1 MTKPE
6 LIRNLALVSHGGAGK
21 TTLAEAMLYLAG
33 AVDRLGRVDEGS
45 ATMDYD
51 PEEVRRKVSISTS
64 IAPIRWSDHKVNL
77 IDTPGYFDFVGEV
90 KAGMRVAE
98 AVCVLVDAVAGVE
111 VGTELVWGYAGE
123 RDLPCLVFVNKMD
136 RENASFRR
144 TLDGLVQNM
153 GRGIVPLTIPIGAE
167 AGLRGVV
174 DLVARRALVWD
185 GGAQPREAEIPGEMG
200 DEVEAYRAQLVEAA
214 AEGSDELLMKY
225 LEGEEL
231 TPDEIWQ
238 GLAAGVRQRK
248 VFPVLAGSA
257 LRTLG
262 VGPLLDAVVKLVPSP
277 VEAPARAETAA
288 GESVE
293 CRADPDAPFAALVF
307 KTTADP
313 YVGRM
318 TLFRVYSGKIHSDSQ
333 VFNATRARTERV
345 GQLFFLKGKHQEP
358 TEAVGPGDI
367 GTVAKLQETATGD
380 TLCDQAQPVRLPGI
394 AFPSPVY
401 AVAVSPKARGDEEKI
416 SASLARLAEEDP
428 TFRVEKS
435 TATGQMLIY
444 GMGELHLDVIVE
456 RLRRKFGVEVNLEPP
471 RVPYRETIRQAVK
484 SEYKHKKQTGGRGQY
499 GHVFLEIEPGDP
511 EKEFEFGERIFGGA
525 VPKQYI
531 PAVEK
536 GVREALQEGVLAGY
550 PVTAVKVTLYDGS
563 YHTVDS
569 SELAFKIAASMAFK
583 KGMAEAKPVLL
594 EPIYRVEVMVPEA
607 FMGDVMGDLN
617 KKRGRIL
624 GMEPHGSFQVI
635 RAMVPLA
642 EMFRYAIDL
651 RSITQGRG
659 TFTMEFDHYEE
670 VPAHLAQEIIA
681 QAKAAREAAEK

>member
-1 MTKPE
+1 
-6 LIRNLALVSHGGAGK
+6 
-21 TTLAEAMLYLAG
+21 
-33 AVDRLGRVDEGS
+33 
-45 ATMDYD
+45 
-51 PEEVRRKVSISTS
+51 
-64 IAPIRWSDHKVNL
+64 
-77 IDTPGYFDFVGEV
+77 
-90 KAGMRVAE
+90 
-98 AVCVLVDAVAGVE
+98 
-111 VGTELVWGYAGE
+111 
-123 RDLPCLVFVNKMD
+123 
-136 RENASFRR
+136 
-144 TLDGLVQNM
+144 
-153 GRGIVPLTIPIGAE
+153 
-167 AGLRGVV
+167 
-174 DLVARRALVWD
+174 
-185 GGAQPREAEIPGEMG
+185 
-200 DEVEAYRAQLVEAA
+200 
-214 AEGSDELLMKY
+214 
-225 LEGEEL
+225 
-231 TPDEIWQ
+231 
-238 GLAAGVRQRK
+238 
-248 VFPVLAGSA
+248 
-257 LRTLG
+257 
-262 VGPLLDAVVKLVPSP
+262 
-277 VEAPARAETAA
+277 
-288 GESVE
+288 
-293 CRADPDAPFAALVF
+293 
-307 KTTADP
+307 
-313 YVGRM
+313 
-318 TLFRVYSGKIHSDSQ
+318 
-333 VFNATRARTERV
+333 
-345 GQLFFLKGKHQEP
+345 
-358 TEAVGPGDI
+358 
-367 GTVAKLQETATGD
+367 
-380 TLCDQAQPVRLPGI
+380 VRLPGI

-456 RLRRKFGVEVNLEPP
+456 RLRRKFGVEVNLEAP
-471 RVPYRETIRQAVK
+471 RVPYRETVRQSVK

-499 GHVFLEIEPGDP
+499 GHVFLEIEPGEPDR
-511 EKEFEFGERIFGGA
+511 EFEFGERIFGGA
-525 VPKQYI
+525 VPRQYV

-624 GMEPHGSFQVI
+624 GMEPRGSFQVI

>member
-6 LIRNLALVSHGGAGK
+6 GIRNLALVSHGGAGK
-21 TTLAEAMLYLAG
+21 TTLSEAMLYVAG

-45 ATMDYD
+45 ATTDYD

-64 IAPIRWSDHKVNL
+64 IAPIRWSDRKVNV

-90 KAGMRVAE
+90 KAGMRVVE
-98 AVCVLVDAVAGVE
+98 AACVLCDAVAGVE
-111 VGTELVWGYAGE
+111 VGTELVWGYAAE

-144 TLDGLVQNM
+144 TLEGLQRNM
-153 GRGIVPLTIPIGAE
+153 GRGIVPLTVPIGAE
-167 AGLRGVV
+167 AALRGVV
-174 DLVARRALVWD
+174 DLVARCALVWD
-185 GGAQPREAEIPGEMG
+185 GAGQPREMEVPGDMV
-200 DEVEAYRAQLVEAA
+200 DEVNTYRAQLVEAA
-214 AEGSDELLMKY
+214 AEGSDDLLMKY

-231 TPDEIWQ
+231 APDEIWQ
-238 GLAAGVRQRK
+238 GLAAGVRQRR

-262 VGPLLDAVVKLVPSP
+262 VGSLLDAVARLVPSP
-277 VEAPARAETAA
+277 ADAPARAETPA
-288 GESVE
+288 GETVE
-293 CRADPDAPFAALVF
+293 CRPDPDAPFAALVF

-318 TLFRVYSGKIHSDSQ
+318 TLFRVYAGKLQSDSQ
-333 VFNATRARTERV
+333 VYNATRARTERV

-380 TLCDQAQPVRLPGI
+380 TLCDQGHPVRLPGI

-456 RLRRKFGVEVNLEPP
+456 RLRRKFGVEVNLEAP
-471 RVPYRETIRQAVK
+471 RVPYRETVRQSVK

-499 GHVFLEIEPGDP
+499 GHVFLEIEPGEPDR
-511 EKEFEFGERIFGGA
+511 EFEFGERIFGGA
-525 VPKQYI
+525 VPRQYV

-594 EPIYRVEVMVPEA
+594 EPIYLVEVMVPEA

-624 GMEPHGSFQVI
+624 GMEPRGSFQVI

-670 VPAHLAQEIIA
+670 VPAHLAQEIIT